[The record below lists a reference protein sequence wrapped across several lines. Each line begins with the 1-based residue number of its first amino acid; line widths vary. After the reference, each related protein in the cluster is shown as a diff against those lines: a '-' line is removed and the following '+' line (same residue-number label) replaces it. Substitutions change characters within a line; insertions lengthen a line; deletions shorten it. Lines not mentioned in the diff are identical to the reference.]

1 MSTVAENS
9 DIEKLLSSYGE
20 ALNASDVSKTIALFM
35 NDGMLMPQGAPIA
48 KGREQLKAAY
58 EGLYKMFQL
67 NVEYITDEV
76 VVNGDDAFARTNSK
90 GKTLIRANSETI
102 PVDNKELFM
111 LHKDNGQ
118 WKIAKYMFN
127 NNKMK

>member
-118 WKIAKYMFN
+118 WKISKYMFN
-127 NNKMK
+127 NNNI